1 MARKIYTYVQVRVH
15 CSKKPA
21 KEKKKE
27 RQKGQKRVSKWI
39 EKPLSPNGNNNG
51 SQAHDINKW
60 ALRKQMDQKE
70 PEEREV
76 ANP

>member
-15 CSKKPA
+15 CSKKHA

-39 EKPLSPNGNNNG
+39 EKPLSPNGRNNG
-51 SQAHDINKW
+51 LQAHEINKW
-60 ALRKQMDQKE
+60 AFRK
-70 PEEREV
+70 
-76 ANP
+76 